1 MSKLQTKA
9 SASARSLKRITS
21 PSQAGCLAAPVQI
34 RERSASGWSV
44 LALSDFV
51 VEEHPVVLVY
61 NGISHAVMM
70 ASPVDLEDFAFG
82 FSLTE
87 GVLECPEELFSVDL
101 KGSPEDG
108 FELHMHIHGERMD
121 NLSRQRRYMSG
132 PSGCGLCGKE
142 SLKQAIQP
150 LRLLQSA
157 ELPDADAIQNALMI
171 LTSQQAIQTMTG
183 ACHAACWCTADGE
196 VLYTREDVGRHNAL
210 DKLVGCL
217 ARNHIDTTIGFAL
230 VSSRASYEL
239 VYKAAAA
246 KIPTLV
252 AVSGATGMAVS
263 SAERAGINLIGFAR
277 PGRQVVYTGY
287 QF

>member
-1 MSKLQTKA
+1 MSKLQTKRA
-9 SASARSLKRITS
+9 PITPVSKTARS

-34 RERSASGWSV
+34 RERSASGWNY

-51 VEEHPVVLVY
+51 VEEYPVALVY
-61 NGISHAVMM
+61 NGVSHAVMM
-70 ASPVDLEDFAFG
+70 ASPVDLEDFAVG

-87 GVLECPEELFSVDL
+87 GVLENVEQLFSVELQGD
-101 KGSPEDG
+101 PEAG
-108 FELHMHIHGERMD
+108 FELHLHIHGSRMD
-121 NLSRQRRYMSG
+121 YLKRQRRHMAG

-142 SLKQAIQP
+142 SLEQAILP
-150 LRLLQSA
+150 VHSLVKA
-157 ELPDADAIQNALMI
+157 TLPDPDAIQNALMT

-183 ACHAACWCTADGE
+183 ACHAACWCSAEGE

-217 ARNHIDTTIGFAL
+217 YRREVDTSEGFVL

-239 VYKAAAA
+239 VYKTAAAN
-246 KIPTLV
+246 ISTLV
-252 AVSGATGMAVS
+252 AVSGATGLAVS
-263 SAERAGINLIGFAR
+263 SAERAGLNLIGFAR

-287 QF
+287 KS